1 MKTVNGLFVALVSA
15 ISGAAVFLS
24 LVIGLLYAFG
34 KALPNAESEA
44 GPPLWMLIFLITA
57 LLGAVLSAVVS
68 GLWGYTRYRQS
79 LTNQS
84 SKTPDNVT

>member
-15 ISGAAVFLS
+15 ISGATVFLC

-44 GPPLWMLIFLITA
+44 GPTLWMIVFLIAA
-57 LLGAVLSAVVS
+57 LLGAVLIAVAS
-68 GLWGYTRYRQS
+68 GLWSYARYRES

-84 SKTPDNVT
+84 SKTPNDVT